1 MPAKTDPRRTHPGQ
15 THTGRTHPGGS
26 HPGKTNVVA
35 TRFERAF
42 DADIRARF
50 FKGLDFA
57 GPEGD
62 PGWFGP
68 ESAVWYVHSHLPT
81 LMLGLVGAA
90 YIEGLDPSISW
101 MGYDHSRLAQR
112 VDGIPTGNIDP
123 EGAAVRL
130 GHSLSFFI
138 GTAYGSTA
146 TAERL
151 ARTVRAMHHTIKGT
165 RPDGLAYD
173 ADDPEWLRWNYATVV
188 WGLATAHERYH
199 RRPLRDIDRY
209 YREFVRV
216 GEALGG
222 TDLPATKAEVAEC
235 LESYLPRLAV
245 TPIKAFATGPN
256 LRDSKAKPWEPGSA
270 FMDWAARDLLP
281 KWAQKLCL
289 YQPPNPIALRARR
302 TMLWTVLNGLHDAT
316 GPIRE
321 FREAKARV
329 AGGVSEPVASTAPT
343 APDPVLT
350 REEVEATA

>member
-1 MPAKTDPRRTHPGQ
+1 MPAETSHRRTSQGKTSQ
-15 THTGRTHPGGS
+15 
-26 HPGKTNVVA
+26 GKTNPVA

-42 DADIRARF
+42 DTEIRSRF

-68 ESAVWYVHSHLPT
+68 GSAVWYVHSHLPT
-81 LMLGLVGAA
+81 LILGLVGAA

-101 MGYDHSRLAQR
+101 MAYDHSRIPER

-138 GTAYGSTA
+138 GTAYGSTP

-209 YREFVRV
+209 YGEFVRV

-222 TDLPATKAEVAEC
+222 TDLPATKAEVAAC
-235 LESYLPRLAV
+235 LESYLPRLAL
-245 TPIKAFATGPN
+245 TPIKAFQTGPN
-256 LRDSKAKPWEPGSA
+256 LRDSKVKPWEPGGP
-270 FMDWAARDLLP
+270 FMDWAARDMLP

-289 YQPPNPIALRARR
+289 YRPPNPIALRARR
-302 TMLWTVLNGLHDAT
+302 STLWLVLNGLHDAT

-321 FREAKARV
+321 FREAEARV
-329 AGGVSEPVASTAPT
+329 AAGATAAVASTAPT

-350 REEVEATA
+350 RAEVEATA

>member
-1 MPAKTDPRRTHPGQ
+1 MPPKNNPIAK
-15 THTGRTHPGGS
+15 
-26 HPGKTNVVA
+26 
-35 TRFERAF
+35 RFEQAF
-42 DADIRARF
+42 DADIRSKF

-57 GPEGD
+57 GPQGD

-68 ESAVWYVHSHLPT
+68 GSAVWHVHSHLPA
-81 LMLGLVGAA
+81 LVLGLVSAA

-101 MGYDHSRLAQR
+101 MAYDHSRLVERA
-112 VDGIPTGNIDP
+112 DGIPTGNVDP
-123 EGAAVRL
+123 TGGAVRL
-130 GHSLSFFI
+130 GHSISFFI
-138 GTAYGSTA
+138 GTAYGSTP

-199 RRPLRDIDRY
+199 RRPLQDIDRY

-222 TDLPATKAEVAEC
+222 TDLPATKAETAEC

-256 LRDSKAKPWEPGSA
+256 LRHSKAKPWEPGSE
-270 FMDWAARDLLP
+270 FMDWAARDMLP
-281 KWAQKLCL
+281 RWAQKLAL
-289 YQPPNPIALRARR
+289 YQPPNPVVLRLRR
-302 TMLWTVLNGLHDAT
+302 ASLWAALNGLHDAA
-316 GPIRE
+316 GPLPE
-321 FREAKARV
+321 FRQARTR
-329 AGGVSEPVASTAPT
+329 AGGKKASPFISTAPT
-343 APDPVLT
+343 TPDPVLT
-350 REEVEATA
+350 REEIEATA

>member
-1 MPAKTDPRRTHPGQ
+1 MPAETRQ
-15 THTGRTHPGGS
+15 GRIS
-26 HPGKTNVVA
+26 QGKTNPVA

-42 DADIRARF
+42 DAEIRSRF

-57 GPEGD
+57 GPDGD

-68 ESAVWYVHSHLPT
+68 GSAVWYVHSHLPT
-81 LMLGLVGAA
+81 LILGLVGAA

-101 MGYDHSRLAQR
+101 MAYDHSRIPER
-112 VDGIPTGNIDP
+112 VDGIPTGRIDP

-138 GTAYGSTA
+138 GTAYGSTP

-235 LESYLPRLAV
+235 LESYLPRLAL
-245 TPIKAFATGPN
+245 TPIKAFQTGPN
-256 LRDSKAKPWEPGSA
+256 LRDSKVKPWEPGGP
-270 FMDWAARDLLP
+270 FMDWAARDMLP
-281 KWAQKLCL
+281 EWAQKLCL
-289 YQPPNPIALRARR
+289 YRPPNPLVLRARR
-302 TMLWTVLNGLHDAT
+302 STLWLVLNGLHDAT

-321 FREAKARV
+321 YREAEARV
-329 AGGVSEPVASTAPT
+329 AAGVTAAVASTAPT

-350 REEVEATA
+350 RAEVEATA